1 MNRILIVMLTA
12 LLSVFPF
19 GCDDTQSKKE
29 PPSAGVIREEGDMEL
44 GNESGSESVEMAGE
58 EGGEE
63 PEMDM
68 GPQAGEVSCEAIECE
83 EPQAGEEP
91 IEEVE
96 PPLPG

>member
-63 PEMDM
+63 PEMDVGLPEEGPMPDEMDM
-68 GPQAGEVSCEAIECE
+68 G
-83 EPQAGEEP
+83 PQAGEEP

>member
-29 PPSAGVIREEGDMEL
+29 PPSAGVIREEGSM
-44 GNESGSESVEMAGE
+44 ESGTESGEMAGE
-58 EGGEE
+58 EIIAGEE
-63 PEMDM
+63 PEMDAGLPEEGLMPDEMDM
-68 GPQAGEVSCEAIECE
+68 G
-83 EPQAGEEP
+83 PQAGEEP